1 MCKKEFKGKKKLEL
15 DLKQIWGA
23 GTFYPPQI
31 SETPQKI
38 DHIEYCNRFAEA
50 LKYHFRDYEW
60 ANRQN

>member
-31 SETPQKI
+31 SETVKSTQQITMDDKRL
-38 DHIEYCNRFAEA
+38 HRELYIEQHKPN
-50 LKYHFRDYEW
+50 
-60 ANRQN
+60 

>member
-31 SETPQKI
+31 SETVKSTQQI
-38 DHIEYCNRFAEA
+38 C
-50 LKYHFRDYEW
+50 RDIPEK
-60 ANRQN
+60 NSL